1 MKILLLTSSL
11 GGGGA
16 ERIAISLCNRFA
28 ANKNDEIVL
37 VSILDD
43 SVPGNVLYK
52 NDLSPQVRHIN
63 LHGKTGLEPKAIW
76 RLFRIIGS
84 ERPDIVHCHVSATS
98 LLLPVIFFG
107 DIQYFNTIHTLAERH
122 NANAGIIKKMLTHY
136 LFGCNKVKPITIS
149 ETCHKSYFK
158 TYRNHYD
165 ICVTNGSEPLKTTEK
180 LEEAKR
186 KIDALKKN
194 LETTVFIHVG
204 RNHPVKNHG
213 RLFNVFSRLEAEGV
227 NFILIVLGDE
237 YDSWNVTLKNS
248 KNIFLLGPKNNVG
261 DYMAQADFF
270 VLSSDFEGLPMTLL
284 EAMSMGVVPISTPAG
299 GVVDVIEDGITG
311 YLSENFDDDR
321 FYRKVKQA
329 IVEKGH
335 ITSVAIKSYYENH
348 YSMETCA
355 KRYYQTYLDT
365 CNSRSN
371 KKVEL

>member
-1 MKILLLTSSL
+1 MKIIQLTSSL

-63 LHGKTGLEPKAIW
+63 LHGKTGLGPKAIW

-84 ERPDIVHCHVSATS
+84 EHPDIVHCHVSVTS
-98 LLLPVIFFG
+98 LILPVIFIG
-107 DIQYFNTIHTLAERH
+107 DIHYFNTIHTLAERH

-136 LFGCNKVKPITIS
+136 LFRNNKVRPITIS

-165 ICVTNGSEPLKTTEK
+165 ICVTNGSEPLKTTEQ
-180 LEEAKR
+180 LGLAK
-186 KIDALKKN
+186 KEIESLKKN
-194 LETTVFIHVG
+194 PETTVFIHVG

-311 YLSENFDDDR
+311 YLSENFDDDT

-355 KRYYQTYLDT
+355 KRYYQIYIDT
-365 CNSRSN
+365 C
-371 KKVEL
+371 KK

>member
-1 MKILLLTSSL
+1 
-11 GGGGA
+11 
-16 ERIAISLCNRFA
+16 
-28 ANKNDEIVL
+28 
-37 VSILDD
+37 
-43 SVPGNVLYK
+43 
-52 NDLSPQVRHIN
+52 
-63 LHGKTGLEPKAIW
+63 
-76 RLFRIIGS
+76 
-84 ERPDIVHCHVSATS
+84 
-98 LLLPVIFFG
+98 
-107 DIQYFNTIHTLAERH
+107 
-122 NANAGIIKKMLTHY
+122 
-136 LFGCNKVKPITIS
+136 
-149 ETCHKSYFK
+149 
-158 TYRNHYD
+158 
-165 ICVTNGSEPLKTTEK
+165 LKTTEK
-180 LEEAKR
+180 LEEAKK

-270 VLSSDFEGLPMTLL
+270 VLSSDVEGLPMALL

-355 KRYYQTYLDT
+355 KRYYQIYLDA
-365 CNSRSN
+365 CNNRN
-371 KKVEL
+371 KKEAVTKK

>member
-1 MKILLLTSSL
+1 MKIIQLTSSL

-158 TYRNHYD
+158 TSQMEVNH
-165 ICVTNGSEPLKTTEK
+165 
-180 LEEAKR
+180 
-186 KIDALKKN
+186 
-194 LETTVFIHVG
+194 
-204 RNHPVKNHG
+204 
-213 RLFNVFSRLEAEGV
+213 
-227 NFILIVLGDE
+227 
-237 YDSWNVTLKNS
+237 
-248 KNIFLLGPKNNVG
+248 
-261 DYMAQADFF
+261 
-270 VLSSDFEGLPMTLL
+270 
-284 EAMSMGVVPISTPAG
+284 
-299 GVVDVIEDGITG
+299 
-311 YLSENFDDDR
+311 
-321 FYRKVKQA
+321 
-329 IVEKGH
+329 
-335 ITSVAIKSYYENH
+335 
-348 YSMETCA
+348 
-355 KRYYQTYLDT
+355 
-365 CNSRSN
+365 
-371 KKVEL
+371 